1 MLTIMLTY
9 THMHAC
15 MCSPT
20 CTCAFLRYQMR
31 PNTKV
36 LQGISLKIPA
46 GKTCALV
53 GKSGGGKSTLVH
65 LMMRFYDPCSGDI
78 LLDGTNLRQLS
89 LQHVHDECGL
99 VAQDTQLF
107 GSTVRQNIMY
117 GVEDSIA
124 LAGEDVVQVYSAAGT
139 YRGMCPRRIVEAAKE
154 ANCHDFIREF
164 EDGYEHT
171 DTYTHTT
178 HTHTTHT
185 YTHTTHTHT
194 CTCNTHTYACACGPA
209 RTPGCPSG
217 PAIAHRTHVR
227 HRH

>member
-1 MLTIMLTY
+1 
-9 THMHAC
+9 
-15 MCSPT
+15 
-20 CTCAFLRYQMR
+20 MR

-124 LAGEDVVQVYSAAGT
+124 LAGEDVVQAYSAAGT

-171 DTYTHTT
+171 HKYTRT
-178 HTHTTHT
+178 HTHTQHIHIHTQHIHTHA
-185 YTHTTHTHT
+185 HATHTHT
-194 CTCNTHTYACACGPA
+194 
-209 RTPGCPSG
+209 
-217 PAIAHRTHVR
+217 HVR
-227 HRH
+227 AGPHVHLDVPLVLQLRTVHMYVTGIHVALLLAAPNDLDTRPGVARKGCG